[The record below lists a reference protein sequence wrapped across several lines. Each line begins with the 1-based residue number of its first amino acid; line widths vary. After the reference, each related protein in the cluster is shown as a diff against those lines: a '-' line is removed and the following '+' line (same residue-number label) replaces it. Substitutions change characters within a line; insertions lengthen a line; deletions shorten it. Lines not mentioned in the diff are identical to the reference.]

1 MNDIEPGTTK
11 NITSH
16 LEAVSTHLVVVR
28 NELEKT
34 QETAT
39 FKELMNKL
47 ENGLLEPELLVEK
60 IINLIKKNN

>member
-1 MNDIEPGTTK
+1 MIDK
-11 NITSH
+11 R
-16 LEAVSTHLVVVR
+16 LR

-60 IINLIKKNN
+60 IINLIKKNNWEKF